1 MQFVINVLALIGL
14 VAVAISAWAVLSSED
29 STSSWTRRPSLGSG
43 APGGLRRNTN
53 ATRRQRELDD
63 LAHRAVIVRLQ
74 QDAAALEAARTM
86 QAIARSLRKD

>member
-14 VAVAISAWAVLSSED
+14 VAVAISAWAVLSSEG
-29 STSSWTRRPSLGSG
+29 STSSRTRRPSLGSG
-43 APGGLRRNTN
+43 ATGGLRRNMN

-63 LAHRAVIVRLQ
+63 LAHRAVVVRLQ

>member
-14 VAVAISAWAVLSSED
+14 VAVAIAAWAVLS

>member
-14 VAVAISAWAVLSSED
+14 VAVAIAAWAVLSSED
-29 STSSWTRRPSLGSG
+29 STSSRTRRPPLGSG
-43 APGGLRRNTN
+43 ATGGLRRNTN

>member
-14 VAVAISAWAVLSSED
+14 VAVAIVAWEALSSEG
-29 STSSWTRRPSLGSG
+29 STSSRTRRPPLEG
-43 APGGLRRNTN
+43 APGELRRNTN
-53 ATRRQRELDD
+53 ATRRRNELDD
-63 LAHRAVIVRLQ
+63 LAHRAVVVRLQ